1 MENKSIIVETGN
13 QELDNLIN
21 GDDIFLALINT
32 ILELHPRMS
41 KIKLVIPWIH
51 HFENFFKKYRKYLYN
66 NFPCEMKVG
75 KQTIYL
81 YDDFHRLENINNYE
95 RISMSY
101 TYEYKFIIGKDKF
114 ISNEN
119 RISSFD
125 FYIRNK
131 IV

>member
-1 MENKSIIVETGN
+1 MKNKPIIVETEN
-13 QELDNLIN
+13 KELDNLIN
-21 GDDIFLALINT
+21 EDDIFLALIDM
-32 ILELHPRMS
+32 ILKLHPRMS

-66 NFPCEMKVG
+66 NFPCKMKVG

-81 YDDFHRLENINNYE
+81 YDDFNKLENINNYE

-114 ISNEN
+114 ISSEN

>member
-1 MENKSIIVETGN
+1 MENKSIIVETKN
-13 QELDNLIN
+13 KELDNLIN
-21 GDDIFLALINT
+21 EDDIFLALIDT
-32 ILELHPRMS
+32 ILKLHPRMS

-101 TYEYKFIIGKDKF
+101 TYEYKFIIGKDKY
-114 ISNEN
+114 ISNGN
-119 RISSFD
+119 HISSFN